1 MKPTTF
7 IHLFKNDIT
16 NILRDKTLLM
26 MLVLPL
32 MLIFG
37 LKAGLPALNELLPS
51 LSDYYPLV
59 LAILATTSALLGGYI
74 IAFVLLDEKDE
85 NVFTVIRV
93 MPFSISLFMAYRLL
107 LAIFWA
113 FCFAFLTFL
122 VLDIQNYSLLEKIGY
137 SLFCSQTAPVALLF
151 VVAFA
156 NNKIEGITLIK
167 GINFFS
173 VLPALAFFIDSSWR
187 HIFSIFPFYWTYKAL
202 QEPTILWFL
211 LSMGSHCVA
220 FLIGYFLFLKRME

>member
-1 MKPTTF
+1 MKPITF
-7 IHLFKNDIT
+7 LHLLKNDIT

-32 MLIFG
+32 LMIFG
-37 LKAGLPALNELLPS
+37 LKASLSALNELLPLLPNYYS
-51 LSDYYPLV
+51 LL

-74 IAFVLLDEKDE
+74 IAFVMLDEKDE

-107 LAIFWA
+107 LAGFWA

-122 VLDIQNYSLLEKIGY
+122 VLDIQNYSLSEKLLY
-137 SLFCSQTAPVALLF
+137 SIFCSQTSLVALLF
-151 VVAFA
+151 IVTFA
-156 NNKIEGITLIK
+156 NNKIEGITFIK

-173 VLPALAFFIDSSWR
+173 VLPALAFFIDSSWK
-187 HIFSIFPFYWTYKAL
+187 HIFSVFPFYWTYRAI
-202 QEPTILWFL
+202 QEPNFLWILISIFSHFIVFL
-211 LSMGSHCVA
+211 V
-220 FLIGYFLFLKRME
+220 GYYLFLRKIE